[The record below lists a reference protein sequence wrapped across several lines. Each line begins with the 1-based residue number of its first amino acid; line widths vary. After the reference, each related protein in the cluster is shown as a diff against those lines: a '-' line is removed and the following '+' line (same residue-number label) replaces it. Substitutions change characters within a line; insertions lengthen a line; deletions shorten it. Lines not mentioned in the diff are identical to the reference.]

1 MGWEPLTRTY
11 CAESVQGN
19 VVFAHTFDATDLVAA
34 ERIAERIAE
43 RNGWTLLGELV
54 DEVEAEEEMIAQ
66 LEKTLSSPTVH

>member
-1 MGWEPLTRTY
+1 MAWEPLTRTY

-19 VVFAHTFDATDLVAA
+19 VVFAHTFDATDRVA
-34 ERIAERIAE
+34 AERIAE

-66 LEKTLSSPTVH
+66 MEKTLSNPIIH

>member
-34 ERIAERIAE
+34 ERIAER
-43 RNGWTLLGELV
+43 NGWTLLGELV

-66 LEKTLSSPTVH
+66 LEKTLSNPIVH